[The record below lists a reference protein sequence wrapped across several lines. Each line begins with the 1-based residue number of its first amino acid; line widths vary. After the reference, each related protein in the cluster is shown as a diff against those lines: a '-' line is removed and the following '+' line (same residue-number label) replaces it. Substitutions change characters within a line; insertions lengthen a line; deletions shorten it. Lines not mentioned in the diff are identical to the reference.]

1 MKATQRLNATRQP
14 RKFVRNTGKDQ
25 DTTRFGLM
33 IRPPAEMS
41 PMMCVRMCR
50 SKQKFLIVR
59 TCRKITVSMFRS
71 LTAKMYQKRC
81 ARCSNPRLVKMFLR
95 KFAKFSTTR
104 FLSGSASQFLKRFAM
119 EGSKNQFHKLLE
131 ALVGMVV
138 VLVLV
143 LVLGPD
149 GLLEQSELG
158 QELTLMLWCL
168 EIRGKFKMKY
178 HIR

>member
-1 MKATQRLNATRQP
+1 MKATQRLNATRQQ

-33 IRPPAEMS
+33 IPPPVEMT

-50 SKQKFLIVR
+50 SKEKFLIVR
-59 TCRKITVSMFRS
+59 TYRKITVSMFRS
-71 LTAKMYQKRC
+71 LTAKMYQRRC

-95 KFAKFSTTR
+95 KFAKFSTIR
-104 FLSGSASQFLKRFAM
+104 FLSESASQFLKRFAM
-119 EGSKNQFHKLLE
+119 EGSNNQFHKLLE
-131 ALVGMVV
+131 ALVGM
-138 VLVLV
+138 V

-168 EIRGKFKMKY
+168 EIRGKFKIKD